1 MQKRLVLVV
10 LCVII
15 LGCNSTDPHD
25 LFMLKT
31 REQLLCSQI
40 LLLQFKVE
48 DGEITSASRDQQLNL
63 QYDEVKERRELVP
76 ITDKLRESNVIDYLK
91 SRMNNPFSF
100 RLHDISY
107 IIDYK
112 PYSDY
117 GYSIANVEYF
127 GANAYGGTVREKERL
142 RVSPHGF
149 VMSRLDE
156 SLWR

>member
-10 LCVII
+10 LCLII

-31 REQLLCSQI
+31 GETLLHVEI
-40 LLLQFKVE
+40 FLLESKTKK
-48 DGEITSASRDQQLNL
+48 GESSSATRNEVSKRFE
-63 QYDEVKERRELVP
+63 EVKERREQVP

-91 SRMNNPFSF
+91 SHMNDPFSF

-107 IIDYK
+107 IIDDK

-127 GANAYGGTVREKERL
+127 GANAYGGTVREKARL

-149 VMSRLDE
+149 VVSRL
-156 SLWR
+156 R